1 VTGEIDLDEIGSTL
15 QSYPQMPTTALF
27 IRSYSKDFPWLAYCL
42 RSIQKF
48 ATGFSEIVIV
58 IPDTDSLDHLTVE
71 KVFKEKETM
80 DGYMMQQ
87 ASKMS
92 ADTYTEADF
101 ICFVDSDCCFVE
113 PVTPETFMTAGRVNW
128 LYTPW
133 SKIAEETRVVWQEVM
148 KRCIGEEPP
157 AEFMR
162 RHPQVI
168 PRWALQEFR
177 GFVAEKH
184 GVSLEH
190 YISVQPGKCYSEFN
204 TIGFFLW
211 LHHHE
216 KIHWMNTEDFLP
228 PTVLL
233 QKWSWGGLTPE
244 IRAELEAITA

>member
-1 VTGEIDLDEIGSTL
+1 ML
-15 QSYPQMPTTALF
+15 QSYAQMPTTAIF
-27 IRSYSKDFPWLAYCL
+27 IRSYRNDFPWLSYCL

-48 ATGFSEIVIV
+48 ATGFSEIVVV
-58 IPDTDSLDHLTVE
+58 IPDTDNLDHLTAE

-87 ASKMS
+87 ASKMM
-92 ADTYTEADF
+92 ADTYTDADF
-101 ICFVDSDCCFVE
+101 ICYVDSDCVFTE
-113 PVTPETFMTAGRVNW
+113 PVTPETFMTDGRVNW

-133 SKIAEETRVVWQEVM
+133 DRIAEETRAVWQEVM
-148 KRCIGEEPP
+148 RRCIGEDPP

-177 GFVAEKH
+177 GFIAEKH

-190 YISVQPGKCYSEFN
+190 YISVQPGRAFSEFN
-204 TIGFFLW
+204 TIGHYLW
-211 LHHHE
+211 LHHRE
-216 KIHWMNTEDFLP
+216 KIHFMNTEDFLP
-228 PTVLL
+228 PAVLL

-244 IRAELEAITA
+244 IRAELETITA